1 MESFSVQR
9 EKMNINVSREIY
21 ESLLQMDFS
30 WDRGLKWE
38 SGREASRRGRSGNYC
53 LVILEE
59 LARWSTKW
67 FHRSGKGPAEV
78 WPVISALDL
87 VLLRGWSKIR
97 GKKGRS
103 HPDWDWPGGHDGYGS
118 GEPGPAERW
127 RWGLPR
133 GCCVARESSVPSGAS
148 CPSERLIKNC

>member
-78 WPVISALDL
+78 WPVTSALDL
-87 VLLRGWSKIR
+87 VLLRRWSKIR
-97 GKKGRS
+97 GKKGGR
-103 HPDWDWPGGHDGYGS
+103 HPDWDWPVGMTGMEAVSLGQRKGGAGGCPGAAVLPGS
-118 GEPGPAERW
+118 PVCHLVLLVHQKG
-127 RWGLPR
+127 
-133 GCCVARESSVPSGAS
+133 
-148 CPSERLIKNC
+148 